1 MTTVNLENVDRDTVV
16 LYDGPFHGSRKDRPD
31 ARMRKTRHAWATRM
45 AERDQP
51 NRPIDEGGNG
61 RVLFAV
67 YIWLTSEQRYNF
79 LDLIF
84 AGSEDELNMA
94 LKVAAE

>member
-1 MTTVNLENVDRDTVV
+1 MTVVNLEHVDRDTVA
-16 LYDGPFHGSRKDRPD
+16 LHDGPFHGQRKDRPD
-31 ARMRKTRHAWATRM
+31 ARMRKTQHAWATRM
-45 AERDQP
+45 AEKDQL
-51 NRPIDEGGNG
+51 NRPIEEGGNG

-67 YIWLTSEQRYNF
+67 YVWLVSDQRYNF

-84 AGSEDELNMA
+84 AGSEEELNMA